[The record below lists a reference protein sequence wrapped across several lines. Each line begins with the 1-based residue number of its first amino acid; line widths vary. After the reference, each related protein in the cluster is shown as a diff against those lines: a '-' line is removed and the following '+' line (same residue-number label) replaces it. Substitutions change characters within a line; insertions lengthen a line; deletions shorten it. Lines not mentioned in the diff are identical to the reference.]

1 MLGFIPG
8 QQHHSDNNDFS
19 KQPNPTTHTANKNRQ
34 RIRIW
39 KLHGRNRTV
48 PNGDTVKPLRLLHA
62 LANDELE
69 GNTLNVY
76 AYIVHEAKP
85 VGTRDVT
92 RGANLSS
99 TSVAHRHLQ
108 KLEYLGLIEKNSY
121 GDYILK
127 EKTSINGHVW
137 VGRNLVPR
145 LMFYS
150 FFFLGAFGAEI
161 SLIML
166 SFLIKDI
173 VIQVSFL
180 FLTGM
185 TAVAMILFLIEGILL
200 HRKVN
205 PKERQIGGD
214 K

>member
-1 MLGFIPG
+1 M
-8 QQHHSDNNDFS
+8 
-19 KQPNPTTHTANKNRQ
+19 ANE
-34 RIRIW
+34 
-39 KLHGRNRTV
+39 
-48 PNGDTVKPLRLLHA
+48 
-62 LANDELE
+62 ELE

-76 AYIVHEAKP
+76 AYIVHVAKP

-108 KLEYLGLIEKNSY
+108 KLEDLGLIEKNQY
-121 GDYILK
+121 GDFILK

-150 FFFLGAFGAEI
+150 FFFMGAFGAEI
-161 SLIML
+161 AIIVLSYLING
-166 SFLIKDI
+166 I
-173 VIQVSFL
+173 VIQTSFL

-185 TAVAMILFLIEGILL
+185 TAVAMVLFLIEGILL
-200 HRKVN
+200 YKKVSPN
-205 PKERQIGGD
+205 HT
-214 K
+214 

>member
-1 MLGFIPG
+1 M
-8 QQHHSDNNDFS
+8 HN
-19 KQPNPTTHTANKNRQ
+19 
-34 RIRIW
+34 
-39 KLHGRNRTV
+39 V
-48 PNGDTVKPLRLLHA
+48 
-62 LANDELE
+62 ANDELE
-69 GNTLNVY
+69 GNTLTVY

-99 TSVAHRHLQ
+99 TSVAFRHLQ
-108 KLEYLGLIEKNSY
+108 KLEEMGLIERNSY

-127 EKTSINGHVW
+127 EKTNINGHVW

-150 FFFLGAFGAEI
+150 FFFLGAFAAEI
-161 SLIML
+161 AIVLL
-166 SFLIKDI
+166 GTLIKGV
-173 VIQVSFL
+173 VIQVSFF

-185 TAVAMILFLIEGILL
+185 TGVAMVLFLIEGLVL
-200 HRKVN
+200 QRKLN
-205 PKERQIGGD
+205 PKPPET

>member
-1 MLGFIPG
+1 LT
-8 QQHHSDNNDFS
+8 NE
-19 KQPNPTTHTANKNRQ
+19 
-34 RIRIW
+34 
-39 KLHGRNRTV
+39 
-48 PNGDTVKPLRLLHA
+48 
-62 LANDELE
+62 ELE

-76 AYIVHEAKP
+76 AYIVHVDKP

-108 KLEYLGLIEKNSY
+108 KLEAFGLIEKNQY

-150 FFFLGAFGAEI
+150 FFFIGAFGAEI
-161 SLIML
+161 AIIVLSYLINGLVMET
-166 SFLIKDI
+166 
-173 VIQVSFL
+173 SFL
-180 FLTGM
+180 FLTGI
-185 TAVAMILFLIEGILL
+185 TAVAMVLFLIEGILL
-200 HRKVN
+200 YKKVSPN
-205 PKERQIGGD
+205 HT
-214 K
+214 